1 MNVDHDGGELP
12 MALNATDRLDL
23 IKLFLRV
30 AGTGRAS
37 EAARGRGEE
46 IKIWRSANILID
58 KHGTDA
64 LTTAEQRAA
73 EMINRGDAEG
83 LGVGSGSWPRSTNC
97 C

>member
-1 MNVDHDGGELP
+1 
-12 MALNATDRLDL
+12 MALTTTDRLDL
-23 IKLFLRV
+23 IRLFLPVR
-30 AGTGRAS
+30 GRDRPQ

-58 KHGTDA
+58 KRGTDA
-64 LTTAEQRAA
+64 LTMAEQRAA

-83 LGVGSGSWPRSTNC
+83 LGVRSGSWRRSTNC